1 MFKKIVL
8 TLIVAVAITCSAFAS
23 VLQLGVTGSMDF
35 DVMQIDGSTMD
46 STIETVTDINKYA
59 LGAEARLNVSFL
71 QLNATLQTGDMFKTL
86 NGVMGAGI
94 KLGPDIVNI
103 AAGIAAPYA
112 FSTEEPMEGLKTTLD
127 QEMQLRLG
135 VNANI
140 LFAGLGISYYVPTG
154 VALNKVF
161 SPDIAGFKPDFS
173 RGKLGVSLML
183 NLI

>member
-1 MFKKIVL
+1 MGKKTIVL
-8 TLIVAVAITCSAFAS
+8 FLVALLVSTAAFAS
-23 VLQLGVTGSMDF
+23 VLQVGVTGSMDF
-35 DVMQIDGSTMD
+35 DVMKVDESTMD

-112 FSTEEPMEGLKTTLD
+112 FSTDDPMEGLKATLD

-135 VNANI
+135 VNANL

-161 SPDIAGFKPDFS
+161 SSDIAGFKPDFS
-173 RGKLGVSLML
+173 RGKLGVSVML